1 MNKYKVCVYAICKNE
16 EKFIKRWLDS
26 MMEADDIYV
35 LDTGSID
42 DSVKLLKKAGVHVK
56 KKNIKPWRFDIA
68 REESLKMVPDDIDI
82 CVCTDID
89 EVFNKGWR
97 EKLESSWKK
106 NETTRVSYTYNW
118 SLDKNNKPEI
128 SFYIDK
134 IHSRNNYT
142 WTHPVHEVLTYTG
155 NDLENKIIVDDI
167 VLNHYPDKNKSRGSY
182 LPLLELSVK
191 EDPNDD
197 RNMHYLGREYMYY
210 GKWNEAI
217 DTLIKHLSLPS
228 ATWNDERCASMRFI
242 SRCYKNLKRYD
253 EAKMWLNKAIKEA
266 PYLRDP
272 YVEMAL
278 LEYDLNNWDAV
289 KKYCLLA
296 LDIKS
301 NPKTYINEVFSW
313 DYTIYDLLS
322 LAYYYDDDISRAIF
336 YLNKALEMDPNNLR
350 LKNNLGIILDEK
362 DDSGN

>member
-16 EKFIKRWLDS
+16 AKFINRWLES
-26 MMEADDIYV
+26 MKEADSIYV
-35 LDTGSID
+35 LDTGSVD

-68 REESLKMVPDDIDI
+68 REESLKMVPDDADI

-106 NETTRVSYTYNW
+106 DETTRVSYTYNW

-142 WTHPVHEVLTYTG
+142 WIHPVHEVLTYTG

-182 LPLLELSVK
+182 LSLLELSVK
-191 EDPNDD
+191 EDP
-197 RNMHYLGREYMYY
+197 
-210 GKWNEAI
+210 
-217 DTLIKHLSLPS
+217 
-228 ATWNDERCASMRFI
+228 
-242 SRCYKNLKRYD
+242 
-253 EAKMWLNKAIKEA
+253 
-266 PYLRDP
+266 
-272 YVEMAL
+272 
-278 LEYDLNNWDAV
+278 
-289 KKYCLLA
+289 
-296 LDIKS
+296 
-301 NPKTYINEVFSW
+301 
-313 DYTIYDLLS
+313 
-322 LAYYYDDDISRAIF
+322 
-336 YLNKALEMDPNNLR
+336 
-350 LKNNLGIILDEK
+350 
-362 DDSGN
+362 